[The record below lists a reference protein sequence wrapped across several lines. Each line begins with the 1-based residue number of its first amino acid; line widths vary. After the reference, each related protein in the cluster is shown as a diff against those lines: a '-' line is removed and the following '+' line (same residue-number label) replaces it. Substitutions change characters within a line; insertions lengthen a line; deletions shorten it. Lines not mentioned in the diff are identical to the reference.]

1 MESLRV
7 DIEQSPDETRLA
19 LSGRV
24 DETAGPALEEA
35 FNQLR
40 PRVRIDLERVT
51 RINSYGIGLLMRNL
65 NRASRDH
72 AIEFERCSEVV
83 VDQFQMLDFSTYG
96 RITSF
101 YARYICSRCT
111 REPSVLLEVEG
122 DIGVSADGE
131 VTARSYRCKCGGD
144 MTVDDPLEFVLDHI

>member
-1 MESLRV
+1 MESLKV
-7 DIEQSPDETRLA
+7 DVEHHGEETRLA
-19 LSGRV
+19 LAGRV
-24 DETAGPALEEA
+24 DETAGSALEDA
-35 FNQLR
+35 FRDLRQL
-40 PRVRIDLERVT
+40 VKMDLERVT

-65 NRASRDH
+65 NRVSRDH

-101 YARYICSRCT
+101 YARYVCDRCN
-111 REPSVLLEVEG
+111 REPSVLLDVATDIKVENG
-122 DIGVSADGE
+122 EVSAR
-131 VTARSYRCKCGGD
+131 TYRCKCGGE